1 MDNIL
6 QKNPY
11 DIPETGRRKLLV
23 ELYDSVCKEYPQ
35 LSDVQELYELT
46 LSTFDPLTDDIPTV
60 EQWKNIIENKECV
73 IHREEGKIISYY
85 VYRLEGK
92 KLYSNIT
99 LNRGVRIG
107 CIILKEVHLSPFG
120 M

>member
-46 LSTFDPLTDDIPTV
+46 LSTFDSLTDDIPTV
-60 EQWKNIIENKECV
+60 EEWKNIIENKECV

-85 VYRLEGK
+85 VY
-92 KLYSNIT
+92 